1 MRAIQWFA
9 AFLVASCLLMGNAQ
23 SQPQSELPPEK
34 LKTQTEAIS
43 TATGISLLVLY
54 AGKETSYSFPMRS
67 IKENVFIPIATFR
80 VDNSN
85 SAMSLLAHAETAEL
99 RMTAIQIVSLAV
111 RERANGHLANAYLL
125 YRTAMLFPIRH

>member
-54 AGKETSYSFPMRS
+54 AGKETSYSFPMR
-67 IKENVFIPIATFR
+67 NVFIPIATFR